1 MRARI
6 HGSRRLGAGAPE
18 LVRNESVAAVVLG
31 QDGNGGFGG
40 QTSTGTRGRNRGA
53 HGGLAEKPNMLGE
66 ASKATD

>member
-18 LVRNESVAAVVLG
+18 LVGNKSVAAVVLG
-31 QDGNGGFGG
+31 QDGNDGFGG
-40 QTSTGTRGRNRGA
+40 QTSTRTRGRNRGA
-53 HGGLAEKPNMLGE
+53 HGGLAEKPSMLGE